1 MMADV
6 DKEILALLGGDVER
20 RPTFRVAPIEDESDW
35 LRLRARGVSI
45 VPFCALAKQNRD
57 DAQRS

>member
-1 MMADV
+1 
-6 DKEILALLGGDVER
+6 VER

-45 VPFCALAKQNRD
+45 VLFCALAKQNHD